1 MNRTPSTR
9 CSFRRKSGVS
19 CSDSAG
25 FVFVP
30 SSVVATSPSVMRWWL
45 ASSYVMLCVIV
56 EGSTLGAFSSWM
68 HVLGSTRLTQ
78 VSFVSSLLLVA
89 KSIWV
94 AITELFGSV

>member
-1 MNRTPSTR
+1 MASQSLFLTEFIRGRRFLSFFVAAAMNRTPSTR
-9 CSFRRKSGVS
+9 CSFHRKSGVS

-45 ASSYVMLCVIV
+45 ASSYVVLCVLV

-68 HVLGSTRLTQ
+68 H
-78 VSFVSSLLLVA
+78 F
-89 KSIWV
+89 
-94 AITELFGSV
+94 